1 MSPPPSQDIP
11 VDVFYEIL
19 LRCGVRAKDLCFL
32 WLNCR
37 PVSRNC
43 KDAVERV
50 FATKHLKKTWLR
62 VDTGAKLRTEFQFYR
77 LDPTDST
84 RAIFESYKYKDGI
97 EEALRTGPS
106 LECPNMVIQVR
117 REVNDTVLPDFRYHS
132 DSDLDLKFEV
142 SFDWKGMYCHFF
154 REQKEVQK
162 RLDALRRHG
171 VDRPSWMKFMKF
183 RSMMFG
189 MDVSKISCDV
199 RGERIR
205 WNVLENEGRQV
216 HGDYPGFG
224 KLERK
229 RGLAEWEDAYSDESE
244 VGEETDE
251 DEEEDEVSDSD
262 VSSEASSEEDD
273 EDSDD
278 SDSDD

>member
-11 VDVFYEIL
+11 VDIFYEIL
-19 LRCGVRAKDLCFL
+19 LRCGVQDLCFL

-50 FATKHLKKTWLR
+50 FVTKHLKKTWIR
-62 VDTGAKLRTEFQFYR
+62 VDTGAKSRTEDQHDTDVEFQFYR

-84 RAIFESYKYKDGI
+84 RAIFESYKYEDGI

-106 LECPNMVIQVR
+106 LERPNMVIQIR
-117 REVNDTVLPDFRYHS
+117 HELNDTALPDFRYHS

-162 RLDALRRHG
+162 RLDA
-171 VDRPSWMKFMKF
+171 
-183 RSMMFG
+183 
-189 MDVSKISCDV
+189 
-199 RGERIR
+199 ERVCVFPVV
-205 WNVLENEGRQV
+205 VLV
-216 HGDYPGFG
+216 I
-224 KLERK
+224 K
-229 RGLAEWEDAYSDESE
+229 
-244 VGEETDE
+244 
-251 DEEEDEVSDSD
+251 
-262 VSSEASSEEDD
+262 
-273 EDSDD
+273 
-278 SDSDD
+278 